1 MKKGI
6 HILKELCCGLAL
18 LSSTVVTVSGAVD
31 ILDFLTHPDILR
43 EVEDFSQA
51 VRGKLNFPGRINP
64 ARIEAWRAD
73 PTHQRREEHP
83 LRVHLR
89 HSLSNDIFYSRFLMP
104 SINIIL
110 DGMNEVIHSVPIAAI
125 NSAFETS
132 DRSNRGKPKVH
143 VVLGLPVESLQHW
156 EKANGAIVQVASQFN
171 ALESTTPDIALLP
184 TWVNDPTQGPGACLQ
199 ALTATALRCAA
210 QERWK
215 LPDALLPLLEGCV
228 VERQPILH
236 KYPLLYRNGYWNL
249 FEIQNLANLSR
260 FANYIEANI
269 GQLRIQAQWVRCEE
283 SGTTQL
289 QVFSA
294 APAFVTEHIDW
305 NETDGPAD
313 YFRRIST
320 VILCAQYEALA
331 QMARLSRRSL
341 HLTAVGMGTFNNP
354 PEAFNAAL
362 GAALR
367 VLEGS
372 GIEVFLHGYSLGDI
386 EKWNRALA
394 SNGYEPVRFNP
405 RAPGFSPIAQTQK
418 MALPPPNGLAF
429 FSDPYI
435 PEAFEQFSSDVR
447 RQLGFAGVTNPERIA
462 QWRADPTHQRGGEH
476 PLRASIRQF
485 LDRRHAQLMDLATQ
499 TFDGM
504 REPVVS
510 AFSLEDI
517 DHIQEPSVH
526 VVLGLPIESLQHW
539 ENADGAIVQVASQFN
554 GVESD
559 DPIGTY
565 LPRLVGFR
573 SQGPGACMQAL
584 SAAALRRVA
593 HERRQFPDAILPLI
607 EGCTVGGQPIRLKY
621 RNLYL
626 NSLLRPSEISNLEDL
641 QHFTSYIEKNAK
653 KLKIPTQWVRC
664 EESGITQLQVF
675 CAAPFFPTQSVNWN
689 STDERTNCFRRISI
703 ALLCAQYEALA
714 KMARLSRRSLHLT
727 AIGMGVVNNPSSVL
741 GEAVRAALKALE
753 GSTVAVYLHGYSLD
767 DTQKWDQAL
776 ESNGYEPVRF
786 NPGAPGFS
794 PIVRTRKK

>member
-1 MKKGI
+1 MKKDI
-6 HILKELCCGLAL
+6 HILKELCYGLAL
-18 LSSTVVTVSGAVD
+18 LGSTAVTVSGAVD
-31 ILDFLTHPDILR
+31 ILDFLTHPDIPA
-43 EVEDFSQA
+43 EIEDFSKV
-51 VRGKLNFPGRINP
+51 VRKKLGFSGRINP
-64 ARIEAWRAD
+64 LRMGEWRED

-89 HSLSNDIFYSRFLMP
+89 RFLSDDIFYSRFFMAG
-104 SINIIL
+104 INIIL
-110 DGMNEVIHSVPIAAI
+110 DDMNEVIHSVPVAAI

-132 DRSNRGKPKVH
+132 DRSGWEKPKIH
-143 VVLGLPVESLQHW
+143 VVLGLPAESLQHW
-156 EKANGAIVQVASQFN
+156 EKADGAIVQVASQFN
-171 ALESTTPDIALLP
+171 ALESARPEISPLP
-184 TWVNDPTQGPGACLQ
+184 TWVDDRTQGPGVCLQ
-199 ALTATALRCAA
+199 ALTATALRCVA
-210 QERWK
+210 QERGN
-215 LPDALLPLLEGCV
+215 LPDALLPLLEECV
-228 VERQPILH
+228 LERQPILR
-236 KYPLLYRNGYWNL
+236 KYPLLYRNGYLNL
-249 FEIQNLANLSR
+249 FEIRDLASLSR
-260 FANYIEANI
+260 FANYIETNI
-269 GQLRIQAQWVRCEE
+269 GQLMIQAQWVRCEE
-283 SGTTQL
+283 SKTTQL

-305 NETDGPAD
+305 NKTNGPTN

-320 VILCAQYEALA
+320 AILCAQYCALA

-362 GAALR
+362 RAALR

-372 GIEVFLHGYSLGDI
+372 GVEVFLHGYSLGDI
-386 EKWNRALA
+386 EKWNHVLE

-405 RAPGFSPIAQTQK
+405 GAPGFSPIAQTQK
-418 MALPPPNGLAF
+418 MALPPPDGLAF

-435 PEAFEQFSSDVR
+435 PEALEQFSSTVR
-447 RQLGFAGVTNPERIA
+447 EQLGLRSGISRERIA
-462 QWRADPTHQRGGEH
+462 QWRADPTHQRGEVH
-476 PLRASIRQF
+476 PLRAHIRQF
-485 LDRRHAQLMDLATQ
+485 LDQRHAQLMDLATQ

-539 ENADGAIVQVASQFN
+539 EKADGAIVQVASQFN
-554 GVESD
+554 ASESD
-559 DPIGTY
+559 DPIGIY
-565 LPRLVGFR
+565 LPKLVGYR

-593 HERRQFPDAILPLI
+593 HERRQFPDAILPLL
-607 EGCTVGGQPIRLKY
+607 EGCTVGGQPIHLKY

-626 NSLLRPSEISNLEDL
+626 NSLLRPSEISNPKDL
-641 QHFTSYIEKNAK
+641 QYFTSYIEKNAK

-703 ALLCAQYEALA
+703 ALLCTQYEALA
-714 KMARLSRRSLHLT
+714 KMARLSSCPIHFT
-727 AIGMGVVNNPSSVL
+727 AVGMGVVNNPSSVL
-741 GEAVRAALKALE
+741 SEAVGAALKALE
-753 GSTVAVYLHGYSLD
+753 GSTVAVYLHGYSLND
-767 DTQKWDQAL
+767 AQKWDQAL